1 MRTFHGKQIN
11 AKANVNKSGT
21 SVTEEK
27 FSAGEEL
34 RRLRGQF
41 GEEVSVETAA
51 SESVAFEQ
59 VKPVKVYK
67 HAYISP
73 TFTQKMIA
81 ADEVIQERYDELK
94 NYAIRFRKLKARISR
109 KYDSINLGR
118 LHFVKFSV
126 AGKTLKLYLNIDPS
140 LVDPKFHCVDVSK
153 KVSYA
158 TVPVMLRIKSA
169 RAMKYAK
176 ILIDRCAE
184 QHGFLPRR
192 KKKEID
198 SMLLVREHQK
208 MKDERFKKLHPELF
222 PEG

>member
-1 MRTFHGKQIN
+1 MRTFHGNKIA
-11 AKANVNKSGT
+11 AKANVNRTGT

-27 FSAGEEL
+27 FSASEEL

-41 GEEVSVETAA
+41 GEDVSAD
-51 SESVAFEQ
+51 
-59 VKPVKVYK
+59 
-67 HAYISP
+67 
-73 TFTQKMIA
+73 A
-81 ADEVIQERYDELK
+81 ADETIQERYDELK

-118 LHFVKFSV
+118 LHFVKFMV

-153 KVSYA
+153 KVSYK

-169 RAMKYAK
+169 RGVKYAK

-192 KKKEID
+192 KKKEVD
-198 SMLLVREHQK
+198 SMALVREHQK
-208 MKDERFKKLHPELF
+208 MKDEKFKKLHPELF

>member
-1 MRTFHGKQIN
+1 MRTFHGNKVT
-11 AKANVNKSGT
+11 AKANVNRTGT

-27 FSAGEEL
+27 FSASEEL

-41 GEEVSVETAA
+41 GEDVSAETAA
-51 SESVAFEQ
+51 SEVA
-59 VKPVKVYK
+59 PVKVYK

-81 ADEVIQERYDELK
+81 ADETIQERYDELK
-94 NYAIRFRKLKARISR
+94 NYAIRFRKLKSRISR

-118 LHFVKFSV
+118 LHFVKFMV
-126 AGKTLKLYLNIDPS
+126 AGKTLKLYLNVDPS

-153 KVSYA
+153 KVSYK

-169 RAMKYAK
+169 RGVKYAK

-192 KKKEID
+192 KKKEVD
-198 SMLLVREHQK
+198 SMTLVREHQK
-208 MKDERFKKLHPELF
+208 MKDEKFKKLHPELF

>member
-1 MRTFHGKQIN
+1 MRTFHGNKIT
-11 AKANVNKSGT
+11 AKANVNRTGT

-27 FSAGEEL
+27 FSASEEL

-41 GEEVSVETAA
+41 GEDVSAETAA
-51 SESVAFEQ
+51 SEVA
-59 VKPVKVYK
+59 PVKAYK

-81 ADEVIQERYDELK
+81 ADESIQERYDELK
-94 NYAIRFRKLKARISR
+94 NYAIRFRKLKSRISR
-109 KYDSINLGR
+109 KYDSVNLGR
-118 LHFVKFSV
+118 LHFVKFMV

-140 LVDPKFHCVDVSK
+140 LVDTKFHCVDVSN
-153 KVSYA
+153 KVSYR

-169 RAMKYAK
+169 RGVKYAK

-192 KKKEID
+192 KKKEVD
-198 SMLLVREHQK
+198 SMALVREHQK
-208 MKDERFKKLHPELF
+208 MKDEKFKKLHPELF